1 MEIGFPLAIVQSA
14 NSMGRKSLN
23 QKKKIY
29 LGYKWLINLPLEVGE
44 TQEMLPFF
52 PKEKR
57 NNGTL
62 RLYTDCNKT
71 YGLKI
76 LEGAIEKKVCKLYP
90 KCCLEIYDF

>member
-1 MEIGFPLAIVQSA
+1 
-14 NSMGRKSLN
+14 
-23 QKKKIY
+23 
-29 LGYKWLINLPLEVGE
+29 
-44 TQEMLPFF
+44 MLPFF